1 MDRKLAYYWCTYL
14 QMITPLKV
22 RRLIEQAKNPENVF
36 GTSDETLMELGF
48 TKREQQIVHEA
59 CAMESTIE
67 SEYANLSKSGIRF
80 VTIDDAD
87 YPNLLKE
94 VEDRPFG
101 LFVKGCLPDQ
111 NCPKIAIVGARA
123 CSSYGRECAEELA
136 KTLSASG
143 VQIVSGMAYGI
154 DCCSQ
159 KAALESGSSFAVL
172 GGGVDICYPKE
183 NIGLYE
189 QLIRQ
194 GGVISEMRP
203 KTVGMPILFPR
214 RNRIISGICD
224 AIIVVEA
231 RQKSGSLITAEFAAD
246 QGRNVYAVPGS
257 VFSGLSEGCHELIR
271 NGAILLSS
279 PQELLSDFHFEAAA
293 AKERRG
299 KEKLTLVEQDVYRF
313 VEQTSTPME
322 VLLQKTGYPSGN
334 LCGALFGLEL
344 KGYISQEAGG
354 CYRRTG
360 LIPPKAIAKIP

>member
-22 RRLIEQAKNPENVF
+22 RRLIEQAKQPENVF
-36 GTSDETLMELGF
+36 GTSDETLVELGF
-48 TKREQQIVHEA
+48 TKREQQIFHEA
-59 CAMESTIE
+59 CSMETVVE
-67 SEYANLSKSGIRF
+67 SEYANLSESGIRF
-80 VTIDDAD
+80 VTIDDDD
-87 YPNLLKE
+87 YPKLLKE

-101 LFVKGCLPDQ
+101 LFVKGRLPDQ
-111 NCPKIAIVGARA
+111 DCPKIAIVGARA

-136 KTLSASG
+136 KTLSSSG
-143 VQIVSGMAYGI
+143 IQIVSGMAYGI

-159 KAALESGSSFAVL
+159 KAALKSGSSFAVL

-203 KTVGMPILFPR
+203 KTVGIPILFPR

-224 AIIVVEA
+224 AVVVIEA
-231 RQKSGSLITAEFAAD
+231 RKKSGSLITAEFAAD

-257 VFSGLSEGCHELIR
+257 IFSGLSEGCHELIR
-271 NGAILLSS
+271 NGAMLLSS
-279 PQELLSDFHFEAAA
+279 PQELLADFHFEAAA
-293 AKERRG
+293 TKERRG

-313 VEQTSTPME
+313 VEQDSTPME
-322 VLLQKTGYPSGN
+322 FLLQKTGYPSGN

-344 KGYISQEAGG
+344 KGYISQETVG

-360 LIPPKAIAKIP
+360 LIPPKAIAKNP

>member
-1 MDRKLAYYWCTYL
+1 MDRKLAYYWCTHL

-22 RRLIEQAKNPENVF
+22 RRLIEQTGAPENVF

-59 CAMESTIE
+59 FAMEKNIE
-67 SEYANLSKSGIRF
+67 SEYTSLSESGIRF

-87 YPNLLKE
+87 YPRLLKE
-94 VEDRPFG
+94 VDDRPFG
-101 LFVKGCLPDQ
+101 LFVKGRLPDQ

-123 CSSYGRECAEELA
+123 CSSYGRECAEEIA

-203 KTVGMPILFPR
+203 KTVGKPVLFPR

-224 AIIVVEA
+224 AVVVVEA
-231 RQKSGSLITAEFAAD
+231 RKKSGSLITAEFAAE

-271 NGAILLSS
+271 NGAMLLSS
-279 PQELLSDFHFEAAA
+279 TKELLLDFHLEAAA

-299 KEKLTLVEQDVYRF
+299 KEKLTIFEQDVYRF
-313 VEQTSTPME
+313 IEQTSTPME
-322 VLLQKTGYPSGN
+322 VLLQKTGYPSGD

-344 KGYISQEAGG
+344 KGYISQETAG
-354 CYRRTG
+354 CYCRTG
-360 LIPPKAIAKIP
+360 LVPPNSIAKNS